1 MIRPSKELILPMP
14 EKENKK
20 EVQKIRKVSSEPIK
34 VKVIYGDGDLIDCMT
49 SVMRIHKTK

>member
-20 EVQKIRKVSSEPIK
+20 EVQKIRKLSSEPIK

>member
-1 MIRPSKELILPMP
+1 MP

-20 EVQKIRKVSSEPIK
+20 EVQKIRKCSEPIK